1 MSTQPS
7 LGRSEQVFPKE
18 GTPMLILMAKQ
29 RPPRKSEGGLG
40 KSFLGRGNSGCKG
53 LEVTGS
59 REWLTH
65 CSIQTAQSMTGVLYE
80 GQSRRRV
87 KHGPDYRIFLAHLV
101 LISSISMWMNFLAEF
116 LLVWGEQVEAKDQ
129 IGEQAKGWQTL
140 EARDRRRWKLQEGLL
155 GGSFDTHT
163 CLHKAGPRLWGE
175 DVGSRI
181 CVHFKRSQ
189 NYPHGFWDL
198 LCDAALG
205 EWGTQ

>member
-129 IGEQAKGWQTL
+129 IGEQAEGWRTL
-140 EARDRRRWKLQEGLL
+140 EARDRRKHCRREDENSKKVFGEAAL
-155 GGSFDTHT
+155 TPIHVYT
-163 CLHKAGPRLWGE
+163 RLVPDSE
-175 DVGSRI
+175 ERT
-181 CVHFKRSQ
+181 
-189 NYPHGFWDL
+189 WDL
-198 LCDAALG
+198 EYVCILRGARIILMASEICYVMLL
-205 EWGTQ
+205 